1 MMDMASR
8 RKDIITKHPKTAL
21 KLAKMLICFSTVLS
35 MDSVTAISDLI
46 REEHASSLLDGVET
60 YIRFGKQ
67 TYRLSILQREFRS
80 ENSNTE
86 FLTLYVTLLVL
97 SHHLYYKNTLES

>member
-21 KLAKMLICFSTVLS
+21 KLAKMLICFSIVLS

-46 REEHASSLLDGVET
+46 REEHAGSLLDGVET

-67 TYRLSILQREFRS
+67 TYKKVSLWKLKHRISNIVCNSISFKSSSIL
-80 ENSNTE
+80 
-86 FLTLYVTLLVL
+86 
-97 SHHLYYKNTLES
+97 

>member
-1 MMDMASR
+1 MASR

-67 TYRLSILQREFRS
+67 TYRLRIC
-80 ENSNTE
+80 
-86 FLTLYVTLLVL
+86 
-97 SHHLYYKNTLES
+97 KESFALKTQTQNF